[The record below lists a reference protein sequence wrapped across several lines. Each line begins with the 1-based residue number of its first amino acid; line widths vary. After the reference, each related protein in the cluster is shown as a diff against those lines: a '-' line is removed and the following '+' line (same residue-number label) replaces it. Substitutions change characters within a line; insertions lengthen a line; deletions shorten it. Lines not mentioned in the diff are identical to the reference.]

1 MMVEPTGAS
10 SRSMKVRNSGT
21 APLERI
27 TPPPTSTM
35 GRWDWAMNS
44 SSLSMSPWSG
54 SGLFSSRLERRS
66 RVASRPWLACSARGR
81 YWYSPSVAVIFLAMS
96 TSTGPGRPDRA
107 MAKASRITSA
117 SSFTS
122 FTRKLH
128 LVMGMVIPVMSTSWK
143 ESLPMRFSLT
153 LQVMNTTGEES

>member
-10 SRSMKVRNSGT
+10 RVSINLRNSGT

-27 TPPPTSTM
+27 TPPPTSTI
-35 GRWDWAMNS
+35 GRWDWAMS
-44 SSLSMSPWSG
+44 SSNLSISPRLG
-54 SGLFSSRLERRS
+54 SGFFRSRLDRRS
-66 RVASRPWLACSARGR
+66 RVASRPWLGCSARGR
-81 YWYSPSVAVIFLAMS
+81 YWYSPWIAVTFLAIS
-96 TSTGPGRPDRA
+96 TSTGPGRPERA
-107 MAKASRITSA
+107 MANASRMTSA

-128 LVMGMVIPVMSTSWK
+128 LVMGMVMPVMSTSWK

-153 LQVMNTTGEES
+153 LQVINTTGEES